1 MTSDDA
7 TIRVPDQGRLPTEPK
22 NDSYDS
28 CEEYKYGDTIA
39 FQLRV
44 GSSIEIP
51 THTFK
56 RRD

>member
-1 MTSDDA
+1 M
-7 TIRVPDQGRLPTEPK
+7 PTEPK